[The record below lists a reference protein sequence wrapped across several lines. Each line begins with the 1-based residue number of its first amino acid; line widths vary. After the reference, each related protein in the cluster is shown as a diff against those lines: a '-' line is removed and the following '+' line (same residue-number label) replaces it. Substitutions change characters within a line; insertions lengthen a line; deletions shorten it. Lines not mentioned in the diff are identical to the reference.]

1 MAYRY
6 EIIKE
11 ERPPGKDPSQKTSIE
26 RSLSRWAREG
36 WKVAHYSVTADV
48 TSYTADS
55 INSYL
60 VHNFILER

>member
-6 EIIKE
+6 EIIHEQKSI
-11 ERPPGKDPSQKTSIE
+11 GDPSNKSTLDS
-26 RSLSRWAREG
+26 SLRRWAREG
-36 WKVAHYSVTADV
+36 WKVAHYSVTAEV